1 MAETPIVDHDF
12 RNLAEESTFTAA
24 EKDAM
29 RSSLEMDNSEYMRLH
44 QEMLVEKW
52 GGKTSKGYDSRRD
65 WLGQGSVDKGFQKL
79 ADNQKAKMAVLLEN
93 QARFQRSKEA
103 RVVNGRVLMQD
114 TTTSDEALPTK
125 FALPIVRR
133 TYAMMTQADWSVTQP
148 LPGPTGYVFW
158 MDFLREADATNI
170 LSVEYNAFVNL
181 ELSVPAKA
189 KLQMNRAQITVVKQ
203 ILGMT
208 WSLEA
213 LEDGR
218 AQIGIDV
225 EQELLG
231 AFSTELVR
239 NLFGRHLLEINN
251 KAVNGTATGAA
262 LTAPWAGANT
272 QHQIAARGGTAINDY
287 KSIVYNALIDA
298 DTDFQ
303 RANRR
308 PSTGILCGYGLA
320 GFLRKLLTAT
330 SASEPDDSN
339 MASVGLTNY
348 GNYAS
353 RWQIWGT
360 DFLPDDAGFMYVRN
374 PNQLEA
380 AHVYCPY
387 IPIQVMPAVYGDYDS
402 STGNY
407 QNKDAFTRNIRERS
421 AQIVTKPYGFQPIK
435 GPAGLSF

>member
-1 MAETPIVDHDF
+1 MPAPVVEHNL
-12 RNLAEESTFTAA
+12 RNVAEESTFSQA
-24 EKDAM
+24 ERDSM
-29 RSSLEMDNSEYMRLH
+29 RASLDLDNSDRMRLH
-44 QEMLVEKW
+44 QEMLIEKW
-52 GGKTSKGYDSRRD
+52 SGRTSKGYDSRRD

-79 ADNQKAKMAVLLEN
+79 ADNQHGRMAVLLEN

-103 RVVNGRVLMQD
+103 RIVDGRVLMQD

-158 MDFLREADATNI
+158 LDFLRETDSTNI
-170 LSVEYNAFVNL
+170 LSVEYNAFQTG
-181 ELSVPAKA
+181 ELAVPGKA
-189 KLQMNRAQITVVKQ
+189 KLQMNRAQITVIKQ

-218 AQIGIDV
+218 AQTGIDV

-239 NLFGRHLLEINN
+239 NLFGRHLLEIN
-251 KAVNGTATGAA
+251 KQAVTGTSTGAA
-262 LTAPWAGANT
+262 LVAPWTGANT
-272 QHQIAARGGTAINDY
+272 QHQIVARGATAISDY
-287 KSIVYNALIDA
+287 KSIVYNTLIDA

-308 PSTGILCGYGLA
+308 PSTGIVCGYGLA

-330 SASEPDDSN
+330 SSSEPEDTN
-339 MASVGLTNY
+339 MSSVGLTNY

-374 PNQLEA
+374 PSQLEA

-387 IPIQVMPAVYGDYDS
+387 IPIQVMPAVYGDYDT

-421 AQIVTKPYGFQPIK
+421 AQIVTKPYGFQPIQ
-435 GPAGLSF
+435 GPAGMAF